1 VLERWHVDLPLASGG
16 GAQGEAPAAGAPTV
30 HLQFGAP
37 LSAGQS
43 SVPVSTDVA
52 GLRLLVHELKQA
64 REVMQ
69 QASADK

>member
-1 VLERWHVDLPLASGG
+1 MLERWHVDLPLASGSD
-16 GAQGEAPAAGAPTV
+16 AQGEAPAAGAPTV

-37 LSAGQS
+37 SAAGQS
-43 SVPVSTDVA
+43 SVPVSTVVA
-52 GLRLLVHELKQA
+52 GLQLLVHELKQA